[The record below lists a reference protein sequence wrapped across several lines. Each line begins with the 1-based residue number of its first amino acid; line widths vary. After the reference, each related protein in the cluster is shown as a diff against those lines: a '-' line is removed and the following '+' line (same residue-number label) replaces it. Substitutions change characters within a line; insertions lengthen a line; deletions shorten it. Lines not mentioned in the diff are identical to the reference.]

1 MFIQLYFLFCIQIF
15 AFVLHLVTI
24 SLFSYFLSH
33 DLGFFIFAVPFS
45 FILSLLFFSVFLL
58 FSHAHFRFSSFL
70 SLFIFLFLVV
80 FFVLFFSF
88 FLLSV
93 FDSFFCFQLFFLRL
107 VHDVL
112 VVSVVLYSFCFYLS
126 HHFRVFLLFLSLT
139 PLFFAFCSRW
149 FSPRLVFSVSFSAF
163 NLLFSLSFGFFR
175 FFKSICSPTHCIL
188 LLQSISL
195 FLNLFIPHPIGFE
208 ILMLCDNVFYS

>member
-1 MFIQLYFLFCIQIF
+1 MLNFLFPPF
-15 AFVLHLVTI
+15 SH
-24 SLFSYFLSH
+24 SLFL
-33 DLGFFIFAVPFS
+33 FS
-45 FILSLLFFSVFLL
+45 WLFFC
-58 FSHAHFRFSSFL
+58 
-70 SLFIFLFLVV
+70 
-80 FFVLFFSF
+80 FVFFSF
-88 FLLSV
+88 VLLSV

-112 VVSVVLYSFCFYLS
+112 VVFVVLYSFCFYLS

-139 PLFFAFCSRW
+139 QLFFAFCSRW

-175 FFKSICSPTHCIL
+175 FFFKSICSPTHCIL

-195 FLNLFIPHPIGFE
+195 FLTLFIPRPIGFE
-208 ILMLCDNVFYS
+208 FLMVC

>member
-1 MFIQLYFLFCIQIF
+1 MIW
-15 AFVLHLVTI
+15 V
-24 SLFSYFLSH
+24 SLFLLFH
-33 DLGFFIFAVPFS
+33 FIS
-45 FILSLLFFSVFLL
+45 FYRFCFFSVFLL
-58 FSHAHFRFSSFL
+58 FSHAHFPFSSFL

-80 FFVLFFSF
+80 FLFCFFFSF

-149 FSPRLVFSVSFSAF
+149 FSPRLVFSVSFFAF

-195 FLNLFIPHPIGFE
+195 FLTLFIPRPIGFE
-208 ILMLCDNVFYS
+208 FLMVCENVFYS